1 MMVVLV
7 ALSCLFFELI
17 AANYG
22 KASAFQNQQYEA
34 QKVIA
39 AHYQWLEQLSDSI
52 TTGSEFEGSLNPDKM
67 CIRDRRISCAI
78 LTSII
83 RNCSTALSAIC
94 LQEKWN
100 VSYAGMM

>member
-1 MMVVLV
+1 MLTLHSFLQSVVLFVKSLTVKVTKQMYRSSSVLLTGMMVVLV

-52 TTGSEFEGSLNPDKM
+52 TTGSEFEGSTYP
-67 CIRDRRISCAI
+67 
-78 LTSII
+78 
-83 RNCSTALSAIC
+83 
-94 LQEKWN
+94 
-100 VSYAGMM
+100 